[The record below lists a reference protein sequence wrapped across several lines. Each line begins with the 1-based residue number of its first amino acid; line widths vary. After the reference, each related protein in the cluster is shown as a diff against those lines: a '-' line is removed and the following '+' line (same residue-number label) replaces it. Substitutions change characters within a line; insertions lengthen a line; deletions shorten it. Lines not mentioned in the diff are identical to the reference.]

1 MSTLN
6 NAVEKFCN
14 DNSSPINDVL
24 NEIYRDTWV
33 NVLYPQMLTNELQGR
48 LLSMLSNVAK
58 PKKILE
64 IGTFTAYAT
73 VCLASG
79 LSDDGK
85 IFTIEKNEELEERIL
100 NNLKKANIIEKT
112 ELIIGDAKEILF
124 DKLSEFKNAFDI
136 IYIDADKENYPKYLD
151 FAYDMLKPSGILLAD
166 NVFWGGKV
174 FQKEMKHTKESI
186 GIKNFL
192 ENVPKYKWNS
202 RTIIPI
208 GDGLFCGIKI
218 F

>member
-33 NVLYPQMLTNELQGR
+33 NVLYPQMITNELQGR

-85 IFTIEKNEELEERIL
+85 IFTIEKNEEARGT
-100 NNLKKANIIEKT
+100 N
-112 ELIIGDAKEILF
+112 
-124 DKLSEFKNAFDI
+124 FK
-136 IYIDADKENYPKYLD
+136 
-151 FAYDMLKPSGILLAD
+151 
-166 NVFWGGKV
+166 
-174 FQKEMKHTKESI
+174 
-186 GIKNFL
+186 
-192 ENVPKYKWNS
+192 
-202 RTIIPI
+202 
-208 GDGLFCGIKI
+208 
-218 F
+218 